1 MQLTFS
7 FSCWHIEASEGIL
20 GRQYDNLAH
29 QIVVVGSLPEG
40 YTWDML
46 VECRGNYN
54 IIPLTVNDTGASA
67 TLTADQL
74 ALTGYYDF
82 QLRGTQDSVIHHTN
96 TTQVFIPD
104 TIVGPGTWPVLPT
117 EFSQAEAAIKELNAH
132 PPVPGEN
139 GYWMLWDLDSH
150 AYVQSDL
157 PIPGLTMQIGDTITG
172 EPGTDAL
179 VENVGTPTAPKLQFT
194 IPRGDE
200 GKAATIE
207 VGEVTASDPGS
218 EPQVK
223 NSGTENAAV
232 LDFVLP
238 RGQTGPTG
246 PAATIEVEST
256 VTGEPGTQASVENV
270 GTTGAAKLRFTIPRG
285 NTGQNGVTP
294 TLAAGNVETLE
305 PDQPATAS
313 VTGEGPEYQINLG
326 IPQGKTGE
334 TGAQGVQGEIG
345 PRGYTFTPAVDDA
358 GNLSWTNDGGLPN
371 PEEIN
376 IKGPIGATGP
386 QGNPGA
392 TPTITV
398 GTVTTLDPGQD
409 ATAEITGETPNLV
422 LSLGIPQ
429 GQPGKDGTEW
439 TEQELLE
446 KNISDY
452 YAMRRTGKVYQTRFW
467 KFAANPTS
475 AGEKLLDNAGLVFE
489 PSTDTE
495 EGQDDYLNGQN
506 PMFEWVNV
514 NYIRDDDGAP
524 RPTAIEGQENYKTSG
539 AVDVGAMQ
547 MSFWYKIDSSDEE
560 YIYYTVSDTPH
571 PELGLVPWPECV
583 KADGTVLP
591 WCIASKY
598 FSGTASDGLQRS
610 QPGLKPTRNNSYN
623 SVITTYQNKGP
634 GYWGAGAVRNT
645 FQILFNAIKGAT
657 KSSQTLFAGTTNW
670 SSQYS
675 ASVQRSEKD
684 TYFPVTNSQ
693 ANNLVVGAYVSVGYG
708 SNNNGAVNQ
717 DRGAATMHAY
727 ADDVKILRIEDLDE
741 NNKAVHL
748 DVEEGFDTMPVQLTD
763 ELSANITMSSMHWW
777 SGATDSV
784 LGHHDGSPTSNAN
797 GKFPYRVQGR
807 EYSVGGYAVAS
818 DTVAWLNENGT
829 RTVYSAPR
837 GVAHVSADNSIKE
850 TYKESGTIPVHSGGA
865 TADYWVGDCA
875 VDPETGAWYPDAQG
889 TGSTQGCGDMYYA
902 GGTPANTFREFLQ
915 GGHLWHGSHAGSC
928 FLALG
933 GRLGGG
939 AWRFLAGD

>member
-1 MQLTFS
+1 MILLFS
-7 FSCWHIEASEGIL
+7 DWVLSKPQGGLL
-20 GRQYDNLAH
+20 GYQYDNLTREL
-29 QIVVVGSLPEG
+29 VVQGDLPEG
-40 YTWDML
+40 WTWDVL
-46 VECRGNYN
+46 VSASGNSDTW
-54 IIPLTVNDTGASA
+54 PLALGDGQASI
-67 TLTADQL
+67 TLTDDNL
-74 ALTGYYDF
+74 SVRGEYYL
-82 QLRGTQDSVIHHTN
+82 QLRGTNGDQVRHTN
-96 TTQVFIPD
+96 VITAYNSRSLSGAGQ
-104 TIVGPGTWPVLPT
+104 WPTLPT
-117 EFSQAEAAIKELNAH
+117 EWIQAEKDIKELNAH
-132 PPVPGEN
+132 PPVPGSN
-139 GYWMLWDLDSH
+139 GYWLLWDLSSH
-150 AYVQSDL
+150 SYQESDL
-157 PIPGLTMQIGDTITG
+157 PVPVGPAGPPNVLEIGTVETLPADQQATASITG
-172 EPGTDAL
+172 ESPAQ
-179 VENVGTPTAPKLQFT
+179 KL
-194 IPRGDE
+194 
-200 GKAATIE
+200 
-207 VGEVTASDPGS
+207 
-218 EPQVK
+218 
-223 NSGTENAAV
+223 
-232 LDFVLP
+232 
-238 RGQTGPTG
+238 
-246 PAATIEVEST
+246 
-256 VTGEPGTQASVENV
+256 
-270 GTTGAAKLRFTIPRG
+270 
-285 NTGQNGVTP
+285 
-294 TLAAGNVETLE
+294 
-305 PDQPATAS
+305 
-313 VTGEGPEYQINLG
+313 NLG
-326 IPQGKTGE
+326 IPQGKQGATGPQGIQGQPGPQGPQGIPGETGATGPQGPAGPYFSPAMSKDGWLSWQNNGGLSNPEPVNLMGPQGAPGQTGNPGPQGEPGPTGPPGPQGEKGETGE
-334 TGAQGVQGEIG
+334 TGPQGPQGIQ
-345 PRGYTFTPAVDDA
+345 
-358 GNLSWTNDGGLPN
+358 
-371 PEEIN
+371 
-376 IKGPIGATGP
+376 GPIGATGP

-392 TPTITV
+392 TPTITA
-398 GTVTTLDPGQD
+398 GTVTTLDPGQE

-495 EGQDDYLNGQN
+495 EGHDDYLNGQN

-610 QPGLKPTRNNSYN
+610 QPGMNPTRNISYN
-623 SVITTYQNKGP
+623 SMITTYQNKGP

-670 SSQYS
+670 SFQYS

-708 SNNNGAVNQ
+708 SNNNGTVNQ
-717 DRGAATMHAY
+717 DRGVATMHAY

-741 NNKAVHL
+741 NNKAVYL
-748 DVEEGFDTMPVQLTD
+748 DVEESFDTMPVQLTD

-797 GKFPYRVQGR
+797 GRFPYRVQGR
-807 EYSVGGYAVAS
+807 EYSVGGYVVAS
-818 DTVAWLNENGT
+818 DTAAWLNEDGT

-837 GVAHVSADNSIKE
+837 GAEHVSANDSIKE

-865 TADYWVGDCA
+865 AADYWVGDCV
-875 VDPETGAWYPDAQG
+875 VDPETGAWHPDAQG
-889 TGSTQGCGDMYYA
+889 SGSTQGCGDMYYA
-902 GGTPANTFREFLQ
+902 GGTSANTFREFLQ
-915 GGHLWHGSHAGSC
+915 GGNLWDGSSAGSC
-928 FLALG
+928 FLLLG
-933 GRLGGG
+933 VGLGGG
-939 AWRFLAGD
+939 GWYFLAGD

>member
-1 MQLTFS
+1 MILTFS
-7 FSCWHIEASEGIL
+7 NWKITKPSGTL
-20 GRQYDNLAH
+20 GYQYDNLTREL
-29 QIVVVGSLPEG
+29 VVQGDLPEG
-40 YTWDML
+40 WTWDVL
-46 VECRGNYN
+46 VSASGKGDTW
-54 IIPLTVNDTGASA
+54 PLALGDGQASI
-67 TLTADQL
+67 TLTDDNL
-74 ALTGYYDF
+74 SVHGEYYL
-82 QLRGTQDSVIHHTN
+82 QLRGTNGDQVRHTN
-96 TTQVFIPD
+96 VITAYNSRSLSGAGQ
-104 TIVGPGTWPVLPT
+104 WPTLPT
-117 EFSQAEAAIKELNAH
+117 EWIQAEKDIKDLNAH
-132 PPVPGEN
+132 PPVPGSN
-139 GYWMLWDLDSH
+139 GYWLLWDLSSH
-150 AYVQSDL
+150 SYQESDL
-157 PIPGLTMQIGDTITG
+157 PVPVGPAGPPNVLEIGTVKTLPADQQATASITG
-172 EPGTDAL
+172 ESPAQKLNLGIPQGKQGATGNPG
-179 VENVGTPTAPKLQFT
+179 AP
-194 IPRGDE
+194 
-200 GKAATIE
+200 GK
-207 VGEVTASDPGS
+207 D
-218 EPQVK
+218 
-223 NSGTENAAV
+223 
-232 LDFVLP
+232 
-238 RGQTGPTG
+238 
-246 PAATIEVEST
+246 
-256 VTGEPGTQASVENV
+256 
-270 GTTGAAKLRFTIPRG
+270 
-285 NTGQNGVTP
+285 GQNGVTP
-294 TLAAGNVETLE
+294 TLAAGNVKTLE

-313 VTGEGPEYQINLG
+313 VTGEGPAYQINLG
-326 IPQGKTGE
+326 IPRGQ
-334 TGAQGVQGEIG
+334 TGAQGAPGQ
-345 PRGYTFTPAVDDA
+345 
-358 GNLSWTNDGGLPN
+358 DGQDGQD
-371 PEEIN
+371 
-376 IKGPIGATGP
+376 G
-386 QGNPGA
+386 Q
-392 TPTITV
+392 TPTIAV

-495 EGQDDYLNGQN
+495 EGHDDYLNGQN

-610 QPGLKPTRNNSYN
+610 QPGMNPTRNISYN
-623 SVITTYQNKGP
+623 SMITTYQNKGP

-670 SSQYS
+670 NFQYS

-708 SNNNGAVNQ
+708 SNNNGTVNQ
-717 DRGAATMHAY
+717 DRGVATMHAY

-741 NNKAVHL
+741 NNKAVYL
-748 DVEEGFDTMPVQLTD
+748 DVEESFDTMPVQLTD
-763 ELSANITMSSMHWW
+763 ELSANITMSSMHWR
-777 SGATDSV
+777 SGTTDSV

-797 GKFPYRVQGR
+797 GRFPYRVQGR

-818 DTVAWLNENGT
+818 DTVAWLNEDGT

-837 GVAHVSADNSIKE
+837 GAEHVSANDSIKE

-865 TADYWVGDCA
+865 AADYWVGDCV
-875 VDPETGAWYPDAQG
+875 VDPETGAWHPDAQG
-889 TGSTQGCGDMYYA
+889 SGSTQGCGDMYYV
-902 GGTPANTFREFLQ
+902 GGTSANTFREFLQ
-915 GGHLWHGSHAGSC
+915 GGNLWIGSHAGSC
-928 FLALG
+928 FLYLG
-933 GRLGGG
+933 YGRGGG
-939 AWRFLAGD
+939 YWNCLAGD

>member
-1 MQLTFS
+1 MILLFS
-7 FSCWHIEASEGIL
+7 DWVLSKPQGGLL
-20 GRQYDNLAH
+20 GYQYDNLTREL
-29 QIVVVGSLPEG
+29 VVQGDLPKG
-40 YTWDML
+40 WAWDILVSASGKGDTW
-46 VECRGNYN
+46 
-54 IIPLTVNDTGASA
+54 PLALGDGQASI
-67 TLTADQL
+67 TLTDDNL
-74 ALTGYYDF
+74 SVRGEYYL
-82 QLRGTQDSVIHHTN
+82 QLRGTKGDQVRHTN
-96 TTQVFIPD
+96 VVTAYNSRSLSGAGQ
-104 TIVGPGTWPVLPT
+104 WPTLPT
-117 EFSQAEAAIKELNAH
+117 EWIQAEKDIKELNAH
-132 PPVPGEN
+132 PPVPGSN
-139 GYWMLWDLDSH
+139 GYWLLWDLSSH
-150 AYVQSDL
+150 SYQESDL
-157 PIPGLTMQIGDTITG
+157 PVPVGPAGPPNVLEIGTVETLPADQPATASITG
-172 EPGTDAL
+172 ESPAQKLNLGIPQGKQGATGNPGT
-179 VENVGTPTAPKLQFT
+179 P
-194 IPRGDE
+194 
-200 GKAATIE
+200 GK
-207 VGEVTASDPGS
+207 D
-218 EPQVK
+218 
-223 NSGTENAAV
+223 
-232 LDFVLP
+232 
-238 RGQTGPTG
+238 
-246 PAATIEVEST
+246 
-256 VTGEPGTQASVENV
+256 
-270 GTTGAAKLRFTIPRG
+270 
-285 NTGQNGVTP
+285 GQNGVTP

-313 VTGEGPEYQINLG
+313 VTGKGPAYQINLG
-326 IPQGKTGE
+326 IPRGQ
-334 TGAQGVQGEIG
+334 TGAHGAPGQ
-345 PRGYTFTPAVDDA
+345 
-358 GNLSWTNDGGLPN
+358 DG
-371 PEEIN
+371 
-376 IKGPIGATGP
+376 
-386 QGNPGA
+386 Q
-392 TPTITV
+392 TPTIAV

-409 ATAEITGETPNLV
+409 ATAEITGKTPNLV

-610 QPGLKPTRNNSYN
+610 QPGLKPTRNISYN
-623 SVITTYQNKGP
+623 SMITTYQNKGP

-670 SSQYS
+670 NFQYS

-708 SNNNGAVNQ
+708 SNNNGTVNQ
-717 DRGAATMHAY
+717 DRGVAAMHAY

-741 NNKAVHL
+741 NNKAVYL
-748 DVEEGFDTMPVQLTD
+748 DVEESFDTMPVQLTD

-797 GKFPYRVQGR
+797 GRFPYRVQGR

-818 DTVAWLNENGT
+818 DTVAWLNEDGT

-837 GVAHVSADNSIKE
+837 GAEHVSANDSIKE

-865 TADYWVGDCA
+865 AADYWVGDCV
-875 VDPETGAWYPDAQG
+875 VDPETGAWHPDAQG
-889 TGSTQGCGDMYYA
+889 SGSTQGCGDMYYA
-902 GGTPANTFREFLQ
+902 GGTSANTFREFLQ
-915 GGHLWHGSHAGSC
+915 GGSLGYGSGAGSC
-928 FLALG
+928 CLSLWDG
-933 GRLGGG
+933 LGGG
-939 AWRFLAGD
+939 LWDYLAGD